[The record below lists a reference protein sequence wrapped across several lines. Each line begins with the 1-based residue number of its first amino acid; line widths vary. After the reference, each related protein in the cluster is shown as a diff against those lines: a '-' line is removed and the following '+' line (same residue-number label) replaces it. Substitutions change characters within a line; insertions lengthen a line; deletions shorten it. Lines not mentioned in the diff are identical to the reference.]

1 MKKII
6 CMLLLGLGSTASW
19 SAEQTW
25 CVFDPLNAQ
34 GEIGHSLEDIRLFA
48 LQQQVKIKIKIY
60 GNQYLLAESDE
71 LAKLSKRVKR
81 S

>member
-25 CVFDPLNAQ
+25 CVFDPL
-34 GEIGHSLEDIRLFA
+34 GVKGDISRRLQDVRLSALHNRVDLKFQFFKNEKNA
-48 LQQQVKIKIKIY
+48 LQAFEQKKMFRT
-60 GNQYLLAESDE
+60 GCF
-71 LAKLSKRVKR
+71 
-81 S
+81 